1 MNLRVVCSFSAALRA
16 TVAAAFL
23 TASVCAQTPAAVKT
37 KPAESSSI
45 PRTADG
51 HPDLSGV
58 YSNATAVPV
67 ARPANCGEREFYT
80 AEEAAAGARDCGGAG
95 RGGAARG
102 GARGGGGRGA
112 GAAGGRG
119 GPAVADQVHYDMAQ
133 FGLDAAHTVRAKS
146 LRTSIITG
154 PEGRVPPL
162 TPEAQQRQKDLRAFN
177 AQHQWD
183 GPEYRSL
190 SERCIM
196 WGNEGPPFF
205 PTGYDSDLQIAQGEG
220 YVVVD
225 LETIHDA
232 RMVPTDGRPHLPA
245 SVHQLLGDP
254 RGHWEGDT
262 LVVETTNFTTRTSIQ
277 GAPTSEKLKVT
288 ERFTRLDADNVL
300 YQFTVDDPGTWT
312 KPWSGEYT
320 MTKINSPLYEY
331 ACHEGNYGMPN
342 ILSGHFAA
350 EEK

>member
-1 MNLRVVCSFSAALRA
+1 MNFRVVASSLGAAL
-16 TVAAAFL
+16 AAVL
-23 TASVCAQTPAAVKT
+23 MTAPVFAQTQAAVKT
-37 KPAESSSI
+37 KPEASSSI

-80 AEEAAAGARDCGGAG
+80 PEEAAAGARGC
-95 RGGAARG
+95 GAA
-102 GARGGGGRGA
+102 GGRGA
-112 GAAGGRG
+112 GGRGGAAGGRG
-119 GPAVADQVHYDMAQ
+119 GRGGGAAAAGDGEGGLTVHYDMAQ

-183 GPEYRSL
+183 GPENRSL
-190 SERCIM
+190 SERCM
-196 WGNEGPPFF
+196 LWGNEGPPTF
-205 PTGYDSDLQIAQGEG
+205 PTGYDSDLQIAQGQG

-232 RMVPTDGRPHLPA
+232 RIIPTDGRPHLPA

-262 LVVETTNFTTRTSIQ
+262 LVVETTNFTNRTSLQ
-277 GAPTSEKLKVT
+277 GAPTTEKLKVI

-300 YQFTVDDPGTWT
+300 YQFTVDDPGTWVR
-312 KPWSGEYT
+312 PWSGEVT
-320 MTKINSPLYEY
+320 MTKIASPLYEY
-331 ACHEGNYGMPN
+331 ACQEGNYGMAN
-342 ILSGHFAA
+342 ILSGHRA

>member
-1 MNLRVVCSFSAALRA
+1 MNLRVVCSLSAAM
-16 TVAAAFL
+16 AAALL
-23 TASVCAQTPAAVKT
+23 TAPVFAQSQAAVKT
-37 KPAESSSI
+37 KPSESSSI

-80 AEEAAAGARDCGGAG
+80 PEEAAAGARDCGGGAG
-95 RGGAARG
+95 RGGGRG
-102 GARGGGGRGA
+102 GAG

-119 GPAVADQVHYDMAQ
+119 GRGAAPAAGDGEGGLQVHYDMAQ

-154 PEGRVPPL
+154 PDGKVPPL
-162 TPEAQQRQKDLRAFN
+162 TPEAIQRQKDQRAFN

-183 GPEYRSL
+183 GPEFRSL
-190 SERCIM
+190 SERCIL
-196 WGNEGPPFF
+196 WGNEGPPTF

-225 LETIHDA
+225 LETVHDA
-232 RMVPTDGRPHLPA
+232 RIVPTDGRPHLPEN
-245 SVHQLLGDP
+245 VHQLLGDP

-262 LVVETTNFTTRTSIQ
+262 LVVETTNFTNRTSLQ

-312 KPWSGEYT
+312 KPWSGEVT
-320 MTKINSPLYEY
+320 MKKLDSPLYEY
-331 ACHEGNYGMPN
+331 ACQEGNYGMPN
-342 ILSGHFAA
+342 ILSGHRA

>member
-1 MNLRVVCSFSAALRA
+1 
-16 TVAAAFL
+16 VAAA
-23 TASVCAQTPAAVKT
+23 AG
-37 KPAESSSI
+37 
-45 PRTADG
+45 DG
-51 HPDLSGV
+51 
-58 YSNATAVPV
+58 
-67 ARPANCGEREFYT
+67 E
-80 AEEAAAGARDCGGAG
+80 GGL
-95 RGGAARG
+95 
-102 GARGGGGRGA
+102 
-112 GAAGGRG
+112 
-119 GPAVADQVHYDMAQ
+119 QVHYDMAQ
-133 FGLDAAHTVRAKS
+133 FGLDAAHTVRAPS

-232 RMVPTDGRPHLPA
+232 RIVPTDGRPHLPDN
-245 SVHQLLGDP
+245 VHQLLGDP

-262 LVVETTNFTTRTSIQ
+262 LVVETTNFTTRTSLQ
-277 GAPTSEKLKVT
+277 GAPTTDKLKVT
-288 ERFTRLDADNVL
+288 ERFTRVDADTVN
-300 YQFTVDDPGTWT
+300 YQFTVDDPATWVR
-312 KPWSGEYT
+312 PWSGEVVMKKLT
-320 MTKINSPLYEY
+320 SPMYEY
-331 ACHEGNYGMPN
+331 ACQEGNYGMPN
-342 ILSGHFAA
+342 ILSGHQAG
-350 EEK
+350 EK